1 MVARILVGNSVSVA
15 AVAATLVLAAPAVH
29 AQEAAVGASEGG
41 LGEIVVTA
49 EKRQSTAQKT
59 PIAMTVAT
67 GAQLTANGVSDVN
80 SLTNVAPT
88 LNIAQNN
95 QNTLITIRGVSSR
108 DYTETGNP
116 AVALSIDN
124 FYLQNGTALNVGFFD
139 LERIEVLRGPQ
150 GTLYGRNATAG
161 AINIQTAKPK
171 DQLEGNVALEYGYK
185 NLLIGEGMINL
196 PLSDSLKLRA
206 AFSVHQRDPYRDN
219 GSLRSNSGVVTK
231 GGNDDVS
238 QAARVHLAYEPAGTG
253 FTALLTGEYTH
264 VGGVG
269 AVLKGVPYSDVVNGE
284 LKIGSDRKWELNNQ
298 GYIDLTIKN
307 ARWNFNYDAGPVTL
321 SYFGG
326 YRDQKLRRSND
337 QDGGTAFNYAFP
349 TDGKTETQNHE
360 LRLASN
366 LSGPFGFQTGLY
378 YFKEQ
383 GQALTYFQVLGGA
396 TPFNFYTFDYDT
408 GSRSYAAFGQAW
420 YEITPGLK
428 VEAGARYTKE
438 KKSQVGYNII
448 AGTYTAVNAK
458 YEGGKDTYHIGIN
471 WQATPD
477 NLVYAKYDT
486 GFKAGGFQNG
496 FTFGPETIR
505 AFEAGVKNR
514 FFGRT
519 LEVNLSGFL
528 YNYVD
533 LQVQQNDPVT
543 AISRV
548 FNAGKARIYG
558 GELETTWRAT
568 PDDQIDLTAAYLN
581 AKYKDFYTGGVQ
593 YAGNV
598 LPQAPKWSLSG
609 GYSHDFHIGDG
620 KVTARIQSRY
630 QSKSC
635 FTFRNFETE
644 KQDSYTKTDFMLTY
658 TPDAKKGLS
667 VSAYVRNIEDSVIL
681 TTSEEAGYAGGYLV
695 QFADPR
701 TWGVRLSYAF

>member
-1 MVARILVGNSVSVA
+1 MKFDAITRLITTSMLALVATGA
-15 AVAATLVLAAPAVH
+15 ASSAL
-29 AQEAAVGASEGG
+29 AQEAANANQGA

-49 EKRQSTAQKT
+49 EKREGTAQKT
-59 PIAMTVAT
+59 PIAMTVAS
-67 GAQLTANGVSDVN
+67 GAQLISSGVTDVN
-80 SLTNVAPT
+80 GLTNIAPT

-95 QNTLITIRGVSSR
+95 QNMLITIRGVSSR

-116 AVALSIDN
+116 AVALSTDN

-139 LERIEVLRGPQ
+139 LERVEVLRGPQ

-171 DQLEGNVALEYGYK
+171 DIVEGNFALEYGYK
-185 NLLIGEGMINL
+185 NALIAEGMFNV
-196 PLSDSLKLRA
+196 PLNEAFKLRA
-206 AFSVHQRDPYRDN
+206 AFSVHQRDAYRDN
-219 GSLRSNSGVVTK
+219 GSLRSTSGLVTK

-238 QAARVHLAYEPAGTG
+238 QAARIHLAYEPSGSP
-253 FTALLTGEYTH
+253 FTALVTGEYTH

-269 AVLKGVPYSDVVNGE
+269 AVLKGIPYSDVVNGE
-284 LKIGSDRKWELNNQ
+284 LKLGDDRKWELNNQ

-326 YRDQKLRRSND
+326 YRDQDLRRGND
-337 QDGGTAFNYAFP
+337 QDGGTAQNFAFP
-349 TDGKTETQNHE
+349 TSGSTETQNHE

-420 YEITPGLK
+420 YQVTPDLK
-428 VEAGARYTKE
+428 IEAGARYTKE
-438 KKSQVGYNII
+438 KKTQVGFNNI
-448 AGTYTAVNAK
+448 AGTVTNVNAR
-458 YEGGKDTYHIGIN
+458 YEGGKDTYHLGVN

-477 NLVYAKYDT
+477 NLVYAKFDS

-505 AFEAGVKNR
+505 AYEAGIKNR
-514 FFGRT
+514 FLGRS
-519 LEVNLSGFL
+519 LQVNLSGFL
-528 YNYVD
+528 YDYVD

-543 AISRV
+543 AISRI

-558 GELETTWRAT
+558 GELETTWRAS
-568 PDDQIDLTAAYLN
+568 DADQLDLSVAYLHSR
-581 AKYKDFYTGGVQ
+581 YTDFLTGGVQ
-593 YAGNV
+593 YAGNE
-598 LPQAPKWSLSG
+598 LPQAPAWSLSG
-609 GYSHDFHIGDG
+609 GYSHDFQVGDG
-620 KVTARIQSRY
+620 KVTARVQSRY
-630 QSKSC
+630 QSRS
-635 FTFRNFETE
+635 FFSFRNINTE
-644 KQDSYTKTDFMLTY
+644 KQDAYSKTDLLLTY
-658 TPDAKKGLS
+658 TPESRKGLS
-667 VSAYVRNIEDSVIL
+667 LSAYVRNIEDSVIL

-701 TWGVRLSYAF
+701 TWGVRVNYAF